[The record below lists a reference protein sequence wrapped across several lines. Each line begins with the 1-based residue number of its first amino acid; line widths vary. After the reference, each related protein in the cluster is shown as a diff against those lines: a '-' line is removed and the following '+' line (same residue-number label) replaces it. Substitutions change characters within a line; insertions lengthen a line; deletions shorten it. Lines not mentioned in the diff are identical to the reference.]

1 MPDCDYCGES
11 FDGEDPYLD
20 HLGDQHM
27 DELGPI
33 DRRKVEAAGGGT
45 GDLLAS
51 VPKGPL
57 TLVFVIGVMLAL
69 IGYVT
74 FVMGSGGGNSNNAG
88 GEQPYN
94 LGAVHFHGPITVQVM
109 GETVDFSQDRYQTR
123 AQAFHFEG
131 NDGDRWHGHA
141 QGITLQWAM
150 QTLDIN
156 VTESTVTYQGTTYRD
171 SDPNVNVSV
180 TVNGNP
186 VQPSEYF
193 LQEGDN
199 IRIIVQGT

>member
-33 DRRKVEAAGGGT
+33 DRRKVEEAGGGT

-74 FVMGSGGGNSNNAG
+74 FVMGSGGGNSNNG
-88 GEQPYN
+88 GGQQPYN
-94 LGAVHFHGPITVQVM
+94 LRAVHTHGSITMQVM
-109 GETVDFSQDRYQTR
+109 GETVDFSQDRYQTQ
-123 AQAFHFEG
+123 AQAFHFE
-131 NDGDRWHGHA
+131 NNNGDRWHGHA

-156 VTESTVTYQGTTYRD
+156 VTESTVTYQGTTYRN

-193 LQEGDN
+193 LQEGDS
-199 IRIIVQGT
+199 IRIIVQDT